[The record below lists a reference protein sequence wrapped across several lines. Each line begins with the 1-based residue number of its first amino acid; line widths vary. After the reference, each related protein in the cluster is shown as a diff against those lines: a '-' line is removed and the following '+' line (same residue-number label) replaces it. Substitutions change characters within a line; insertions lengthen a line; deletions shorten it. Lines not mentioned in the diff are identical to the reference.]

1 MFSAEDAVTPPQLT
15 SSSLRWSEWWMPRS
29 RPPSRAWSGNLISS
43 CRLALSAR
51 KDWNLT
57 LFWSP
62 GLQRQTREQTTE
74 NGEERITTR
83 FTLRSPVVQTPQ
95 RFDPDGNRP
104 SEQDKQ
110 CESTFPSTTPP
121 ARIEID
127 IRCHPRTKTT
137 PYIVGHFPSPAF
149 LPSSPRLGNSP
160 SSRRFWGSSGRN
172 PWHGCQASR
181 LLPSTVPPRRR
192 RGGFPL
198 PPPPSLSMFQKR
210 ELSSSPDLSRSG
222 CTVYF

>member
-1 MFSAEDAVTPPQLT
+1 MVDATISTPFARMERKSHLILSTCIVGTQRLG
-15 SSSLRWSEWWMPRS
+15 SDVV
-29 RPPSRAWSGNLISS
+29 LISGAAETDPGADNRERRGTDHDS
-43 CRLALSAR
+43 LHSSVTGGP
-51 KDWNLT
+51 D
-57 LFWSP
+57 SP
-62 GLQRQTREQTTE
+62 E
-74 NGEERITTR
+74 
-83 FTLRSPVVQTPQ
+83 V
-95 RFDPDGNRP
+95 DPDGNRP

-149 LPSSPRLGNSP
+149 LPSSPRLGNFP

-172 PWHGCQASR
+172 PWHGRQASR
-181 LLPSTVPPRRR
+181 LLPSTVAPGRR